1 MPQYYI
7 GAQHQYRITHLHQI
21 NCGAVRIKMNFN
33 EKKGMK
39 NHTFDWATVNKKGDE
54 GTEEENLQT

>member
-1 MPQYYI
+1 
-7 GAQHQYRITHLHQI
+7 
-21 NCGAVRIKMNFN
+21 MNFN

-39 NHTFDWATVNKKGDE
+39 NHTFDWATVNNNKKGDE